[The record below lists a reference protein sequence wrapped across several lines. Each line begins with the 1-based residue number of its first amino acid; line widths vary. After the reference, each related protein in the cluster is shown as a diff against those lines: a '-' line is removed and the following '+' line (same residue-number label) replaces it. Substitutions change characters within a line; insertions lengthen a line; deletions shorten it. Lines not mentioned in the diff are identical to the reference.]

1 MDEKRKEHRRAIRKR
16 IQKAQTDE
24 VLQTVVDGMITHQAQ
39 LHLTNNDLYR
49 LSACVWARV
58 HQIIKATRLAY
69 ADLAELRQR
78 RRGAA

>member
-1 MDEKRKEHRRAIRKR
+1 MDDQRIEHRQAIRKR

-39 LHLTNNDLYR
+39 LQLTNDDLHR
-49 LSACVWARV
+49 LSACAMGRV
-58 HQIIKATRLAY
+58 HQIIEATRLAY

-78 RRGAA
+78 RRDAA